1 MSYTIRKFQPETDV
15 VKPFD
20 CGQADLNGF
29 LLETD
34 SDAPNATLYDKEFLA
49 VTYVAVDDVTHSIL
63 AYFSLLND
71 KIDREFVEPTIWN
84 RLSRKIPNAKR
95 RSSYPSLKIGRFA
108 VDRSEQ
114 RSGIGKE
121 LLLFIQT
128 WYYKVRK
135 SGCRYITVDA
145 LLGAEPFYTKCGF
158 TRLSDPRED
167 DETVLLFFDL
177 KSWSQTRGT

>member
-29 LLETD
+29 LLETN

-49 VTYVAVDDVTHSIL
+49 VTYVAVDDMTHSIL

-95 RSSYPSLKIGRFA
+95 RSSYPSLKIGRSA

>member
-29 LLETD
+29 LLETN

-49 VTYVAVDDVTHSIL
+49 VTYVAVDDMTHSIL

-84 RLSRKIPNAKR
+84 RLSRKIPNA
-95 RSSYPSLKIGRFA
+95 S
-108 VDRSEQ
+108 
-114 RSGIGKE
+114 
-121 LLLFIQT
+121 
-128 WYYKVRK
+128 
-135 SGCRYITVDA
+135 
-145 LLGAEPFYTKCGF
+145 GF

>member
-29 LLETD
+29 LLETN

-49 VTYVAVDDVTHSIL
+49 VTYVAVDDMTHSIL

-121 LLLFIQT
+121 FLLFIQT

>member
-1 MSYTIRKFQPETDV
+1 M
-15 VKPFD
+15 
-20 CGQADLNGF
+20 
-29 LLETD
+29 
-34 SDAPNATLYDKEFLA
+34 
-49 VTYVAVDDVTHSIL
+49 THSIL

>member
-1 MSYTIRKFQPETDV
+1 MSYTIRKFLPETDAI
-15 VKPFD
+15 KPFD

-34 SDAPNATLYDKEFLA
+34 PNTPNATLYDKEFLA
-49 VTYVAVDDVTHSIL
+49 VTYIAEDDKSHSIL

-71 KIDREFVEPTIWN
+71 KIDRDFVNPTIWN

-95 RSSYPSLKIGRFA
+95 RSAYPSVKIGRFA
-108 VDRSEQ
+108 VDRNGQ

-135 SGCRYITVDA
+135 TGCRYIMVDA
-145 LLGAEPFYTKCGF
+145 LRCAEPFYTKCGF
-158 TRLSDPRED
+158 RRLSDPQEG

-177 KSWSQTRGT
+177 KSWSYDME